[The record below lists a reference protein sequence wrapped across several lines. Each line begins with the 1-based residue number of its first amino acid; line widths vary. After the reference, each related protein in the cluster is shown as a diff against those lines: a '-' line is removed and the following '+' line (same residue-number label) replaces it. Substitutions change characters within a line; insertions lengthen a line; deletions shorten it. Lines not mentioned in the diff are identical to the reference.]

1 MTVQLPRELLGAVNP
16 GDMEWAVPGLQREKV
31 VALLRLLPKA
41 MRRRLGPAHDVAT
54 AFLESAPRG
63 TTPAQGLAP
72 ALARYLATRHGVQVG
87 PEPWSAERLDRR
99 FDSREIELLE
109 GPRENGNEV
118 WIKGA
123 AIYRAKGVPELR
135 LVLEETVRF
144 DGKRITYLTD
154 QYEPAM
160 EREFMDYVKT
170 HGQKLG
176 IPLD

>member
-1 MTVQLPRELLGAVNP
+1 VSIANFAAYAAAFEKAFESDDWSVVEPFFAEDAVY
-16 GDMEWAVPGLQREKV
+16 EV
-31 VALLRLLPKA
+31 
-41 MRRRLGPAHDVAT
+41 
-54 AFLESAPRG
+54 
-63 TTPAQGLAP
+63 
-72 ALARYLATRHGVQVG
+72 
-87 PEPWSAERLDRR
+87 SAEPPFGGRFEGRKAVLAYFKEILDRLDRR
-99 FDSREIELLE
+99 FDSREIEMLE